1 MPNENLKKVLIET
14 SVDKLVI
21 LARQKRGITV
31 SEAAKLLGT
40 SEQQIEEWTRIL
52 EEHKMLKLAFP
63 MVGPP
68 KIVPVAVSQAKFSRK
83 LEEFK
88 QRKAEIETLA
98 EGYLGQAKDTE
109 KLMNLKFVPVEEELY
124 ERLKEL
130 EGSIKYLNT
139 LKGMEKKM
147 DSDISRFEQEKDSI
161 LKESGELEK
170 RTSEITKEIDSVTTA
185 SQDMASD
192 VAEAL
197 ADMQKQG
204 RNVKALEGTQKKI
217 ENEITALEKEMKIV
231 SALADKSKESFI
243 GKLSGL
249 FGRKKKKRKPRGA
262 KKYRAERPAQETNV
276 AWPPRVITLGKNPKP
291 AAKKKPMPA
300 AAWKAKRKAGA
311 AGKKKTTGAR
321 KAAKKRARHFRS
333 RRKPAKR

>member
-1 MPNENLKKVLIET
+1 MPNENLKKLLIET

-40 SEQQIEEWTRIL
+40 SERQIEEWTRIL
-52 EEHKMLKLAFP
+52 EEHNLLKLAFP
-63 MVGPP
+63 IAGPP
-68 KIVPVAVSQAKFSRK
+68 KIIPVAVSQAKFSRK

-98 EGYLGQAKDTE
+98 EGYLGQTKETE

-130 EGSIKYLNT
+130 EGSIKYLGA

-147 DSDISRFEQEKDSI
+147 DSDISEFEREKDSI

-170 RTSEITKEIDSVTTA
+170 KTSEITKKIDSVTAT
-185 SQDMASD
+185 SQDMAAD

-204 RNVKALEGTQKKI
+204 KGMKVLEGTQKKI
-217 ENEITALEKEMKIV
+217 EDEITALEKEMRIV
-231 SALADKSKESFI
+231 SALADNARKKSFM

-249 FGRKKKKRKPRGA
+249 FGRKKGKGKPRGA
-262 KKYRAERPAQETNV
+262 KKYRAKPPARKIDF
-276 AWPPRVITLGKNPKP
+276 AKP
-291 AAKKKPMPA
+291 AAKK
-300 AAWKAKRKAGA
+300 AKSGA
-311 AGKKKTTGAR
+311 SVAGKKKKIKQEKRFQIKNFKNR
-321 KAAKKRARHFRS
+321 KYVASVKR
-333 RRKPAKR
+333 KQ